1 MRQNRSKYAVLG
13 ILSLGPMSGYDIK
26 KVFQTIASNFWN
38 ESYGQIYPMLKRLTA
53 EGLATKSVE
62 RQSGKPDRHVYSL
75 TEKGREKLQTWLL
88 NPVELEIGRH
98 EILLKLFF
106 GAQVSV
112 IGNTRQLELYRELR
126 GKALH
131 ELQSTEQ
138 HLRAEHANDPNLPY
152 WLMTVSYGLHVNQAI
167 LEWCDETLSALGR
180 MAGETEKESGT
191 VTETGEEEQ

>member
-1 MRQNRSKYAVLG
+1 MRKNRSKYAVLG
-13 ILSLGPMSGYDIK
+13 ILSMGPMSGYDIK

-75 TEKGREKLQTWLL
+75 TERGRKDLQAWLL

-106 GAQVSV
+106 GAQVSATE
-112 IGNTRQLELYRELR
+112 NTHQLELYRELR
-126 GKALH
+126 SKG
-131 ELQSTEQ
+131 LQQLRFTEQ
-138 HLRAEHANDPNLPY
+138 HLRAEHANDPNLPVLADNGQL
-152 WLMTVSYGLHVNQAI
+152 WKTRSPS
-167 LEWCDETLSALGR
+167 DP
-180 MAGETEKESGT
+180 
-191 VTETGEEEQ
+191 